1 MAKTMK
7 TYGPAA
13 MHATATTMW
22 TTPASSITALQW
34 LTIVNTGANTRTV
47 QIAIGT
53 LGAGT
58 YIVNESIAPGATI
71 HRFLGDRAG
80 ASVTIQETQGAGTD
94 CTITLGYDENTV
106 G

>member
-22 TTPASSITALQW
+22 TTPANSFTVLQW
-34 LTIVNTGANTRTV
+34 LTIVNTGGSTRTI

-53 LGAGT
+53 AGATT
-58 YIVNESIAPGATI
+58 YIVNESLAPGATI

-80 ASVTIQETQGAGTD
+80 ASVTIQELQGSGTD
-94 CTITLGYDENTV
+94 CTITLGYDENLV